1 MQPDYRARL
10 WATGGLG
17 ARPTRPISQG
27 KTPGLGGGPSP
38 SPSPPQP
45 PPRPRLLLRF
55 NGRFRCSPQ
64 SKVSRGLKNRGG
76 KK

>member
-27 KTPGLGGGPSP
+27 KTPGLGGGPP
-38 SPSPPQP
+38 
-45 PPRPRLLLRF
+45 LLLRPPSPHHAPAF
-55 NGRFRCSPQ
+55 CS
-64 SKVSRGLKNRGG
+64 VLTGG
-76 KK
+76 SDAPPKAR